1 MKVKDGIAK
10 DIERLKT
17 ANDEIQRMKEELA
30 YFKRIHQ
37 EEMKEKCEKEL
48 NHLRSKTNFQ
58 NEFDAWIFYCK
69 KTFNYENLKVEYY
82 EDIDKFS
89 SELQFKIQKM
99 SEHEEAFLALA
110 KDKCFAEDL
119 IERFKDELQYQ
130 NICIF
135 KNTLRNFSCN
145 AIWTILYGILGTST
159 WNFMMARVN
168 QEHTPVLKLT
178 NAMNIQFDH
187 CTISG
192 SNRATTVMASIMA
205 ILMMKTRFALTRNL
219 M

>member
-1 MKVKDGIAK
+1 MTSNELQQGIEFTIKTLMKVKEEIAVLRSEIDHRDMVLEKWAK

-17 ANDEIQRMKEELA
+17 ENDEIQRMKEELA

-89 SELQFKIQKM
+89 CELQFKIQKM

-110 KDKCFAEDL
+110 K
-119 IERFKDELQYQ
+119 
-130 NICIF
+130 
-135 KNTLRNFSCN
+135 
-145 AIWTILYGILGTST
+145 TS
-159 WNFMMARVN
+159 
-168 QEHTPVLKLT
+168 VLL
-178 NAMNIQFDH
+178 
-187 CTISG
+187 
-192 SNRATTVMASIMA
+192 
-205 ILMMKTRFALTRNL
+205 KT
-219 M
+219 